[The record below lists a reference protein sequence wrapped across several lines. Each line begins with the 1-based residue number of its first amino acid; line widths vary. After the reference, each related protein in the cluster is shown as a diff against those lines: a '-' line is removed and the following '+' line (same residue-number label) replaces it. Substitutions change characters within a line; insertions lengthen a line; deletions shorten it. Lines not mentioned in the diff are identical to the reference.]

1 MQLHL
6 PAEDVTQVLSILLVK
21 FKELPNSPTQIY
33 FQVLKTSIL
42 TPMARCHC
50 VQQEEGWNL
59 AET

>member
-50 VQQEEGWNL
+50 MQQEEG
-59 AET
+59 